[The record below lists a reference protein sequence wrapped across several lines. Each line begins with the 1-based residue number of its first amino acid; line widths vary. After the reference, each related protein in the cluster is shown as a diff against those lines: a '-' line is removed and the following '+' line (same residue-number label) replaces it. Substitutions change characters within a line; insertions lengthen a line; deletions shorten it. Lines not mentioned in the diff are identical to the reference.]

1 VNIEPAVVFAA
12 ISATVGALT
21 TAVVA
26 LFRII
31 SSYSEDLK
39 AERDKALALAQEQ
52 SRQIAEQSEQINR
65 LVRSLETLTYGLER
79 WGAPPNVRSVRERIE
94 RDA

>member
-1 VNIEPAVVFAA
+1 VFAA

-79 WGAPPNVRSVRERIE
+79 WGAPPNVRSVRERLE

>member
-1 VNIEPAVVFAA
+1 MNIEPAILFGA
-12 ISATVGALT
+12 ISATVTALT
-21 TAVVA
+21 TAIIA

-39 AERDKALALAQEQ
+39 AERDKALTLAQEQ
-52 SRQIAEQSEQINR
+52 SRQITEQSEQISR

-79 WGAPPNVRSVRERIE
+79 WGAPPNVRSRSERSE